1 MVMVADSV
9 AEWVAR
15 VRAEYLEMPGLSL
28 TKWQMR
34 RLWVIDTDTCDAVVR
49 VLVASGFLR
58 QGVHETYTR
67 GDSRV

>member
-1 MVMVADSV
+1 MVMVAESV
-9 AEWVAR
+9 AEWVDR

-34 RLWVIDTDTCDAVVR
+34 RLWVIDGDTCDAVVG

-58 QGVHETYTR
+58 QSAQETFTR
-67 GDSRV
+67 SDTRV